1 MRAALIAMPIFYGI
15 TLFINVFSIVHDGS
29 KCKFE
34 YLKYFNRLNINFDFL
49 KIVLGLSNV
58 PLWLALVSA
67 LASGAV
73 LSIIVQLFVV
83 PWQRNKIYNPP
94 APLPEKDISKLEMSN
109 GTMTEKPK
117 LDKKEDLEQSQTS
130 VHKVF
135 TSLQILT
142 AIFGSFAHG
151 GNDVS
156 NAIGPLIAIWMVYT
170 EGSVDQKSESPI
182 WILLYG
188 GVGISIGLWVLGRRV
203 IQTIGTDLAK
213 ITPTT

>member
-1 MRAALIAMPIFYGI
+1 M
-15 TLFINVFSIVHDGS
+15 
-29 KCKFE
+29 
-34 YLKYFNRLNINFDFL
+34 
-49 KIVLGLSNV
+49 LGLSNV
-58 PLWLALVSA
+58 PFWLAISSA

-73 LSIIVQLFVV
+73 LAIIVQLFVV
-83 PWQRNKIYNPP
+83 PWQRNKIVSP
-94 APLPEKDISKLEMSN
+94 AAPQPEKDISKLEMSN
-109 GTMTEKPK
+109 GTMSEKPK
-117 LDKKEDLEQSQTS
+117 LEEQVDAEQNPKS

-156 NAIGPLIAIWMVYT
+156 NAIGPLIAIWMIYT
-170 EGSVDQKSESPI
+170 DGSVLQKSESPI